1 MEDSEP
7 DEVDKLKA
15 KFMSAWHNVKYS
27 WVVRTK
33 TNFSRNSPVFL
44 LGKCYHFKSEGM
56 DESASGCTDAA
67 ASTEIVSSNVNQFR
81 KDFITRIWLTYR
93 REFPQLKGC
102 TLTTDCGW
110 GCTLRS
116 GQMLLAQS
124 LLLHFLGRERPPQDI
139 SEQLDSSRN
148 RTQTL
153 KLNPVSTSEDEKL
166 HRKIISWLA
175 DNPAATFGM
184 HKLIELGENSGKRAG
199 DWYGPA
205 VVAHILRYLE
215 VVVVGL
221 LLELLQSLCSYSGE
235 FQHID
240 SMAMKDQRYIF
251 RSGSCATWRR
261 AVEDAVEPELRGITV
276 YVAQDCTVYIADVIE
291 KHLQAVGSGIPKS
304 SDRRAVVILIPVRLG
319 GEKVNPEYKEIV
331 KGILSLEFC
340 VGIVGGKP
348 KQSFYFV
355 GFQDDSLIYMD
366 PHYCQSSVDVS
377 IKDFPLESYHCPSPK
392 KMSFGKMDPSC
403 TIGFYS
409 RSEYDFEKI
418 IEEVTKVL
426 NSPSS
431 KEKYP
436 LFTFSRGHARDY
448 DIDKLCMPKTESAV
462 QISETQRRKAER
474 LSNEEFV
481 LL

>member
-15 KFMSAWHNVKYS
+15 KFMTAWHNVKYS

-56 DESASGCTDAA
+56 EENASGCADAA
-67 ASTEIVSSNVNQFR
+67 ASTEVISCNVNQFR

-110 GCTLRS
+110 GCMLRS

-124 LLLHFLGRERPPQDI
+124 LLLHFLGRDWVWTDALQMVTLESELFKSKPSTVSDSIAGFTFLPTFDRPLQDM
-139 SEQLDSSRN
+139 SEQQSSSSNER
-148 RTQTL
+148 RTL
-153 KLNPVSTSEDEKL
+153 KLNPVSTTSEDEKL

-205 VVAHILRYLE
+205 VVAHILR
-215 VVVVGL
+215 
-221 LLELLQSLCSYSGE
+221 
-235 FQHID
+235 
-240 SMAMKDQRYIF
+240 
-251 RSGSCATWRR
+251 R

-276 YVAQDCTVYIADVIE
+276 YVAQDCTVYVADVIE

-340 VGIVGGKP
+340 IGIIGGKP

-366 PHYCQSSVDVS
+366 PHYCQSFVDVS
-377 IKDFPLESYHCPSPK
+377 TKDFPLE
-392 KMSFGKMDPSC
+392 
-403 TIGFYS
+403 
-409 RSEYDFEKI
+409 
-418 IEEVTKVL
+418 VL

-436 LFTFSRGHARDY
+436 LFTFSNGHARDY
-448 DIDKLCMPKTESAV
+448 DIDKLCMPKTESSV
-462 QISETQRRKAER
+462 QLLDSQRRKAER

>member
-15 KFMSAWHNVKYS
+15 KFMSAWHNMKYS

-56 DESASGCTDAA
+56 SESASGCPHAA
-67 ASTEIVSSNVNQFR
+67 ASNEMILSNVNQFR

-110 GCTLRS
+110 GCALRS

-124 LLLHFLGRERPPQDI
+124 LLLHFCGRDWLWPDALEMVALESELFKAKPSTMSDSGAGFTFLPPLERPLQNMN
-139 SEQLDSSRN
+139 EQLGSSSSKK
-148 RTQTL
+148 QTL
-153 KLNPVSTSEDEKL
+153 KLNPANTTSEEEKL

-175 DNPAATFGM
+175 DNPAAIFGM
-184 HKLIELGENSGKRAG
+184 HKLVELGENSGKRAG

-205 VVAHILRYLE
+205 VVAHILR
-215 VVVVGL
+215 
-221 LLELLQSLCSYSGE
+221 
-235 FQHID
+235 
-240 SMAMKDQRYIF
+240 
-251 RSGSCATWRR
+251 R
-261 AVEDAVEPELRGITV
+261 AVEDAVEPELQGITV
-276 YVAQDCTVYIADVIE
+276 YVAQDCTVYIGDVKE
-291 KHLQAVGSGIPKS
+291 KHLQAIGSGMPKP

-319 GEKVNPEYKEIV
+319 GEKVNLEYKEIV

-340 VGIVGGKP
+340 VGIIGGKP

-366 PHYCQSSVDVS
+366 PHYCQSFVDVTA
-377 IKDFPLESYHCPSPK
+377 KDFPLESYHCPSPK
-392 KMSFGKMDPSC
+392 KMSFNKMDPSC

-409 RSEYDFEKI
+409 HSEDDFEKI
-418 IEEVTKVL
+418 IDEITKVL
-426 NSPSS
+426 SSPSS

-436 LFTFSRGHARDY
+436 LFTFSSGHARDY
-448 DIDKLCMPKTESAV
+448 DIDKLCTPKTDSAV
-462 QISETQRRKAER
+462 QLSETRRRKAER

>member
-15 KFMSAWHNVKYS
+15 KFMSAWHNMKYS

-56 DESASGCTDAA
+56 SESASGCPHAA
-67 ASTEIVSSNVNQFR
+67 ASNEMILSNVNQFR

-110 GCTLRS
+110 GCALRS

-124 LLLHFLGRERPPQDI
+124 LLLHFCGRDWLWPDALEMVALESELFKAKPSTMSDSGAGFTFLPPLERPLQNMN
-139 SEQLDSSRN
+139 EQLGSSSSKK
-148 RTQTL
+148 QTL
-153 KLNPVSTSEDEKL
+153 KLNPANTTSEEEKL

-175 DNPAATFGM
+175 DNPAAIFGM
-184 HKLIELGENSGKRAG
+184 HKLVELGENSGKRAG

-205 VVAHILRYLE
+205 VVAHILR
-215 VVVVGL
+215 
-221 LLELLQSLCSYSGE
+221 
-235 FQHID
+235 
-240 SMAMKDQRYIF
+240 
-251 RSGSCATWRR
+251 R
-261 AVEDAVEPELRGITV
+261 AVEDAVEPELQGITV
-276 YVAQDCTVYIADVIE
+276 YVAQDCT
-291 KHLQAVGSGIPKS
+291 
-304 SDRRAVVILIPVRLG
+304 
-319 GEKVNPEYKEIV
+319 
-331 KGILSLEFC
+331 
-340 VGIVGGKP
+340 
-348 KQSFYFV
+348 
-355 GFQDDSLIYMD
+355 DDSLIYMD
-366 PHYCQSSVDVS
+366 PHYCQSFVDVTA
-377 IKDFPLESYHCPSPK
+377 KDFPLESYHCPSPK
-392 KMSFGKMDPSC
+392 KMSFNKMDPSC

-409 RSEYDFEKI
+409 HSEDDFEKI
-418 IEEVTKVL
+418 IDEITKVL
-426 NSPSS
+426 SSPSS

-436 LFTFSRGHARDY
+436 LFTFSSGHARDY
-448 DIDKLCMPKTESAV
+448 DIDKLCTPKTDSAV
-462 QISETQRRKAER
+462 QLSETRRRKAER

>member
-15 KFMSAWHNVKYS
+15 KFMSAWHNMKYS

-56 DESASGCTDAA
+56 SESASGCPHAA
-67 ASTEIVSSNVNQFR
+67 ASNETILSNVNQFR

-124 LLLHFLGRERPPQDI
+124 LLLHFCGRDWLWPDALEMVALESELFKAKPSTMSDSGADFTFLPPLERPLQNMN
-139 SEQLDSSRN
+139 EQLGSSSSKK
-148 RTQTL
+148 QTL
-153 KLNPVSTSEDEKL
+153 KLNPANTTSEEEKL

-175 DNPAATFGM
+175 DNPAAIFGM

-205 VVAHILRYLE
+205 VVAHILR
-215 VVVVGL
+215 
-221 LLELLQSLCSYSGE
+221 
-235 FQHID
+235 
-240 SMAMKDQRYIF
+240 
-251 RSGSCATWRR
+251 R
-261 AVEDAVEPELRGITV
+261 AVEDAVEPELQGITV
-276 YVAQDCTVYIADVIE
+276 YVAQDCTVYIGDVKE
-291 KHLQAVGSGIPKS
+291 KHLQAIGSGMPKP

-319 GEKVNPEYKEIV
+319 GEKVNLEYKEIV
-331 KGILSLEFC
+331 K
-340 VGIVGGKP
+340 
-348 KQSFYFV
+348 
-355 GFQDDSLIYMD
+355 
-366 PHYCQSSVDVS
+366 
-377 IKDFPLESYHCPSPK
+377 SYHCPSPK
-392 KMSFGKMDPSC
+392 KMSFNKMDPSC

-409 RSEYDFEKI
+409 HSEDDFEKI
-418 IEEVTKVL
+418 IDEITKVL

-436 LFTFSRGHARDY
+436 LFTFSSGHARDY
-448 DIDKLCMPKTESAV
+448 DIDKLCMPKPDSAV
-462 QISETQRRKAER
+462 QLPETRRRKAER

>member
-1 MEDSEP
+1 MC
-7 DEVDKLKA
+7 K
-15 KFMSAWHNVKYS
+15 SAS
-27 WVVRTK
+27 PGWVVRTK

-56 DESASGCTDAA
+56 DKSASGCTVAA
-67 ASTEIVSSNVNQFR
+67 MSTEMVLSNVNQFR
-81 KDFITRIWLTYR
+81 EDFISRIWLTYR

-110 GCTLRS
+110 GCTLRT

-124 LLLHFLGRERPPQDI
+124 LLLHFLGRDWIWPDALHMVTLESELFKTKPSTMSDSDAGFTFLPPLERPQQDM
-139 SEQLDSSRN
+139 SEQLDSSSNER
-148 RTQTL
+148 QTL
-153 KLNPVSTSEDEKL
+153 KLNPVSTTSKDETL

-184 HKLIELGENSGKRAG
+184 HKLIDLGENSGKRAG
-199 DWYGPA
+199 DWYGPS
-205 VVAHILRYLE
+205 VVAHIL
-215 VVVVGL
+215 
-221 LLELLQSLCSYSGE
+221 
-235 FQHID
+235 
-240 SMAMKDQRYIF
+240 
-251 RSGSCATWRR
+251 RR
-261 AVEDAVEPELRGITV
+261 AVEDAVEPELQGITV

-291 KHLQAVGSGIPKS
+291 KYLQGVGSGSPTS
-304 SDRRAVVILIPVRLG
+304 SDRRAVLILIPVRLG

-340 VGIVGGKP
+340 VGIIGGKP

-366 PHYCQSSVDVS
+366 PHYCQSFVDVS
-377 IKDFPLESYHCPSPK
+377 TKDFPLESYHCPSPK
-392 KMSFGKMDPSC
+392 KMSFSKMDPSC

-409 RSEYDFEKI
+409 HNEYDFEKI
-418 IEEVTKVL
+418 IDEVSKVL
-426 NSPSS
+426 NSLSS

-436 LFTFSRGHARDY
+436 LFTFSKGHARDY
-448 DIDKLCMPKTESAV
+448 DIDKLCTPKTDSAV
-462 QISETQRRKAER
+462 QHSETQRRKAER